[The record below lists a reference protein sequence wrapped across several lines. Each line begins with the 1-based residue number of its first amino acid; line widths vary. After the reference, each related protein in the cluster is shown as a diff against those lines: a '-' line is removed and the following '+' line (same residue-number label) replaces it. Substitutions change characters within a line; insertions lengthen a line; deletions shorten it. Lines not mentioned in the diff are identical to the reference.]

1 MIGVLLSFGFV
12 FIIIGVATVFD
23 KLNIFNDEGSRKF
36 IHIGVANWW
45 IVAMFV
51 FQPEEYYFAIIP
63 PATFIVLNY
72 LSYRFDLVK
81 SMEREKK
88 SKNDLGTVWYAV
100 SLFLITL
107 VAFYSR
113 ALGETHWL
121 YNPAALSIGALSV
134 LAMGYGDGLGAVLG
148 QHIKSPKLY
157 KNKSLVGSLTMFIAT
172 LIVGVVLFPSLWY
185 LMIVVALIGAVI
197 ELYTP
202 KGLDNLTVP
211 LVLFVI
217 LMVLL

>member
-12 FIIIGVATVFD
+12 FIIIGIATVFD
-23 KLNIFNDEGSRKF
+23 SLNIFNDEGSRKF

-51 FQPEEYYFAIIP
+51 FQPEEYFLAIIP

-81 SMEREKK
+81 SMERDEK
-88 SKNDLGTVWYAV
+88 SQNDLGTVWYAV
-100 SLFLITL
+100 SLFIITF

-113 ALGETHWL
+113 SLSEAHWL
-121 YNPAALSIGALSV
+121 YHPTALSIGALSI

-157 KNKSLVGSLTMFIAT
+157 KNKSLAGSLTMFIAT
-172 LIVGVVLFPSLWY
+172 LIIGVVLFPALWV
-185 LMIVVALIGAVI
+185 LMILIALIATVI
-197 ELYTP
+197 ELWTP
-202 KGLDNLTVP
+202 KGLDNLSVP
-211 LVLFVI
+211 LILFIVLMVI
-217 LMVLL
+217 L